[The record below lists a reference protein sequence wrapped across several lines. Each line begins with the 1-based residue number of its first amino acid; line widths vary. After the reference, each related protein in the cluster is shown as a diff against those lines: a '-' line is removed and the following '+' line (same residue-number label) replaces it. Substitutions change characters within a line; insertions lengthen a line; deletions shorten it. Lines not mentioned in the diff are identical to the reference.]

1 MPKNK
6 VSEYSSTASNNTDIG
21 GINIAEGCAP
31 SGINNAIRELMA
43 QLKDMQSGTDGD
55 GFTVGGAFTCSGNAV
70 FSGTVVGTSATFTN
84 LVLSTSLAVASGGT
98 GTTTSTGT
106 GSVVLSASPAL
117 TGTPTAPTAAPGTN
131 NTQGATTAYVDAAV
145 AAGTPSDAR
154 LKKEIVPIQGG
165 LSSVMKL
172 RPVNYLRKPSLSSS
186 DYTIR
191 ENGFIAQELM
201 TVLPEVVYEAR
212 DTEKIFKVN
221 YISIIPVLTKALQ
234 EQQQQIQAQQQQIDE
249 LKKMVKELLSK
260 KQ

>member
-1 MPKNK
+1 M
-6 VSEYSSTASNNTDIG
+6 
-21 GINIAEGCAP
+21 
-31 SGINNAIRELMA
+31 
-43 QLKDMQSGTDGD
+43 
-55 GFTVGGAFTCSGNAV
+55 
-70 FSGTVVGTSATFTN
+70 
-84 LVLSTSLAVASGGT
+84 
-98 GTTTSTGT
+98 
-106 GSVVLSASPAL
+106 
-117 TGTPTAPTAAPGTN
+117 TGTPTAPTATAGTN
-131 NTQGATTAYVDAAV
+131 NTQVATTAYVDAAV

-249 LKKMVKELLSK
+249 LKKLVKELLNK